1 ADGGACVEVA
11 DGVPTVVPVRDS
23 KAPTRATL
31 LMPSAAWGHFISA
44 VRKNGDTSSSLM
56 LRP

>member
-1 ADGGACVEVA
+1 MEVA